1 MTISFSRFQRASLAA
16 RVTVLVGLTFLT
28 CVLMLG
34 VIVQNA
40 IDRHFLEQDAD
51 ELNVVATSVLRAV
64 RGDDP
69 LAPGAD
75 IQERL
80 EHAVV
85 GHHGVYYAVYDDL
98 GRAIFSTPGPTLSY
112 LMKAVD
118 PADQIRMSDL
128 YLWSEGEATYRGTVI
143 AMPGGGNTTFSG
155 YRIAVASSMD
165 FHLTFIDELRR
176 TLWLMLGC
184 ASALILL
191 AAWYA
196 VRFAHKPLHK
206 ISEEISTITTERLNS
221 RLTPETVP
229 VDLVELVTSFN
240 NLIGRMEESFQRL
253 ANFSADIAHELRT
266 PITNLTTQV
275 QVALNKERDAA
286 EYREM
291 MYSNLEE
298 YERMARM
305 INDMLWLAQSDNGT
319 LRPTFAAIDIRTE
332 LLELI
337 DYLGAWAEERE
348 IALSLE
354 GTCPPI
360 RGDRAM
366 LRRALTNLLTNAV
379 HHADAG
385 TTIKTQLASDE
396 RFVLISIE
404 NVGDEI
410 PADHLPKIFDR
421 FHRVDAS
428 RQSTGSG
435 GRAGLGLAIVR
446 SIIHIHGGTIS
457 VTSQDRRTAFQI
469 QLPIASRE

>member
-1 MTISFSRFQRASLAA
+1 
-16 RVTVLVGLTFLT
+16 
-28 CVLMLG
+28 MLG
-34 VIVQNA
+34 IIVQNS
-40 IDRHFLEQDAD
+40 IDRHFLEQDAG
-51 ELNVVATSVLRAV
+51 ELNVVAASVLKAV

-69 LAPGAD
+69 FSPGAD

-80 EHAVV
+80 EQAVS

-98 GRAIFSTPGPTLSY
+98 GRTVFSTPGPTMSY
-112 LMKAVD
+112 LTEAVD
-118 PADQIRMSDL
+118 PANQIRITEL
-128 YLWSEGEATYRGTVI
+128 YQWSEAEATYRGTVI
-143 AMPGGGNTTFSG
+143 AVAGGDDTTVSG

-165 FHLTFIDELRR
+165 FHLTFINEFRR
-176 TLWLMLGC
+176 SLWLMLGC

-191 AAWYA
+191 TAWYA
-196 VRFAHKPLHK
+196 VLYAHKPLHK
-206 ISEEISTITTERLNS
+206 ISEEISTITTEKLNLRLK
-221 RLTPETVP
+221 PENVP

-275 QVALNKERDAA
+275 QVGLNKERDPA

-319 LRPTFAAIDIRTE
+319 LRPTFEAVDARTE

-337 DYLGAWAEERE
+337 DYLSAWAEERNV
-348 IALSLE
+348 ALSVE
-354 GTCPPI
+354 GACPPI
-360 RGDRAM
+360 KGDRAM

-385 TTIKTQLASDE
+385 TTIQIHLATDE
-396 RFVLISIE
+396 RSALISIE
-404 NVGDEI
+404 NFGDEI
-410 PADHLPKIFDR
+410 PADHLPRIFNR

-428 RQSTGSG
+428 RESAGSG
-435 GRAGLGLAIVR
+435 SRAGLGLAIVS
-446 SIIHIHGGTIS
+446 SIIDIHRGTIS
-457 VTSQDRRTAFQI
+457 VTSQNRRTVFQI
-469 QLPIASRE
+469 QLPLDAPRVAIPQV